1 MKGLYSAW
9 CVFCFGFWY
18 VVLFPFSWIGLQRPQ
33 WYPFVHRVNRLCS
46 QIFLICV
53 GVSVQIE
60 YRYRPDLHKTYVFC
74 ANHFS
79 YLDIVVM
86 GVILENYFAFVGKE
100 EVKKIPLFGYMFV
113 KMHIYVNRDASQSRV
128 SSLSKSLK
136 TLSTGRSVVIFPEG
150 GIKAPS
156 PPRMHHP
163 FQNGAFQVAIRQQV
177 PIVPVT
183 LLSNYDILPDRW
195 PLRMKR
201 KAMRAIVHQPI
212 ETTGCTQT
220 DTNAIREQCFTVIQE
235 ALQKNNQSNAT

>member
-18 VVLFPFSWIGLQRPQ
+18 VVLFPFSWVGLQRPQ
-33 WYPFVHRVNRLCS
+33 WHPFVHRINRLCS
-46 QIFLICV
+46 QIFLFFV
-53 GVSVQIE
+53 GISVNIE
-60 YRYRPDLHKTYVFC
+60 YRYQPDSRQTYVFC

-100 EVKKIPLFGYMFV
+100 EVKKIPLFGYMFA
-113 KMHIYVNRDASQSRV
+113 KMHIYVNRNASQSRV

-136 TLSTGRSVVIFPEG
+136 TLAMGRSIVIFPEG
-150 GIKAPS
+150 GIRAPL
-156 PPRMHHP
+156 PPLMHHP

-177 PIVPVT
+177 AIVPVT
-183 LLSNYDILPDRW
+183 LLSNYEILPDRF

-201 KAMRAIVHQPI
+201 KTMRAIVHQPI
-212 ETTGCTQT
+212 KTTGLTQT
-220 DTNAIREQCFTVIQE
+220 DTNAIREQCFSVIQE
-235 ALQKNNQSNAT
+235 ALQQNNQSSAA